1 MPLKCFTVVIGRVSR
16 WIIYTCTKN
25 NNDLNQ
31 YKYQDK
37 IGAIYSINP
46 KFPFLPT
53 ENLATTEISEIVSKI
68 PLFNIES
75 MIGGTSSFFFL

>member
-1 MPLKCFTVVIGRVSR
+1 MPLKCFTVVIGRVSH
-16 WIIYTCTKN
+16 
-25 NNDLNQ
+25 DLNQ
-31 YKYQDK
+31 YKYQDN

-46 KFPFLPT
+46 KFSFLPT
-53 ENLATTEISEIVSKI
+53 ETLATTETSETVSNI